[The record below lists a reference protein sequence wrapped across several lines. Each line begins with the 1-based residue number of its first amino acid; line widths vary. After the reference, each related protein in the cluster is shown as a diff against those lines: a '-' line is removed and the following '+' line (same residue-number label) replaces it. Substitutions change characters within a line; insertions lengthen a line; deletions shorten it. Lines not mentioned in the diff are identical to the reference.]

1 VARHAPRCAEC
12 GAPTR
17 PQNAGGVPSL
27 VCVAC
32 GATTVDPRG
41 ARVSPLGDPTAP
53 PIRPGTPAPS
63 AGLPDDLTLEEP
75 VLSLEGLAALG
86 EAGFESE
93 LEHLRSQRR
102 RQLGILVLMGLS
114 GVAFVVLVPAV
125 VLAIGAAR
133 MMWESSDLQVP
144 ELPAVVE
151 DAAPHDDPPEPDATP
166 SPDEG
171 AGDAPEDEVPDA
183 ADGDAGGDVDGP
195 ADEVVRP
202 SDEVEPVAPVP
213 VDPTPVDPAQV
224 WIQKGWKVASREP
237 GVAADSFRKA
247 LELSPG
253 HSEASYGLGYCLLK
267 QDDLPGAQQHLCVAR
282 RSSKADIR
290 RDVDALL
297 ANNGLT
303 CSP

>member
-1 VARHAPRCAEC
+1 MARHAPRCAEC

-41 ARVSPLGDPTAP
+41 ARVRPLGDPTAP
-53 PIRPGTPAPS
+53 PVRPGTPAPS
-63 AGLPDDLTLEEP
+63 SGLPDDLTLEEP

-114 GVAFVVLVPAV
+114 GVAFVVLVPAM
-125 VLAIGAAR
+125 VLAVGAAR
-133 MMWESSDLQVP
+133 MMWESGDLQVP

-151 DAAPHDDPPEPDATP
+151 EDTPDDDPPSDDGPSPRVMPDDGGEEPEADGPDAP
-166 SPDEG
+166 
-171 AGDAPEDEVPDA
+171 
-183 ADGDAGGDVDGP
+183 DGDTGREGGAP
-195 ADEVVRP
+195 ADEEVEL
-202 SDEVEPVAPVP
+202 SDEVDPVR
-213 VDPTPVDPAQV
+213 VDPTQA

-237 GVAADSFRKA
+237 GVAADSFRRA

-253 HSEASYGLGYCLLK
+253 HAEASYGLGYCLLK
-267 QDDLPGAQQHLCVAR
+267 QDELRGAQQHLCVAR